1 MSALSINTKTKG
13 VNVNI
18 NSSDSG
24 NDCEALSVLLESLYI
39 LSLNYGLINIKN
51 KSQNTFEKDPTLRPR
66 KLIDTCDKWPEMSLK
81 YL

>member
-24 NDCEALSVLLESLYI
+24 NDCEALSVPLERKSLYI
-39 LSLNYGLINIKN
+39 LSLNYGLMNIKN
-51 KSQNTFEKDPTLRPR
+51 KSQNTFEKDPTL
-66 KLIDTCDKWPEMSLK
+66 CSSLTEHW
-81 YL
+81 